1 MLLKLA
7 SLSTLPLLPAP
18 ACRHDPQLQLTGI
31 PTLMRWSPQGPGAK
45 LGKPLEKCR
54 QPQEA
59 VAVVAEFMKQQGD
72 QV

>member
-1 MLLKLA
+1 
-7 SLSTLPLLPAP
+7 
-18 ACRHDPQLQLTGI
+18 
-31 PTLMRWSPQGPGAK
+31 MRWSAQGPGPK
-45 LGKPLEKCR
+45 LGRPLEKCK